1 LVMADTDYWRDLTR
15 FESHDYVGRWYRQRH
30 ARSLSAGR
38 TREIISCFTQGREYF
53 FSAKQ
58 SATAVKPLLLYYG
71 VLALSRGLVLLLD
84 SRKTEAS
91 LKPSHGIEIVDWQG
105 TLSRGLENMLEVGFR
120 TTNGTFS
127 ELARATRNKQQMS
140 WWNLPSLAE
149 GIFHANYAT
158 PSFLTDESIV
168 TLDDLLSR
176 DTRFLSLYRET
187 TGRSDKSHLG
197 EIVATPT
204 GLEIYI
210 FALGISKS
218 DVETRF
224 GFPTGTVVQD
234 RPSARR
240 LSLPSWFVHLP
251 GTDLNALKP
260 LIPATQYIGGDG
272 MFIFE
277 DFPNG
282 DRFSELLRTF
292 LIAYVLGMLVRY
304 FPSKWMA
311 LLRNE
316 KGDTAQPLL
325 LAAMTSVERD
335 WAKLIS
341 SALA

>member
-1 LVMADTDYWRDLTR
+1 MANTDYWRDLTR

-30 ARSLSAGR
+30 ARSLSASR

-71 VLALSRGLVLLLD
+71 VLAFSRGLILLLD

-105 TLSRGLENMLEVGFR
+105 TLAGGLENMLEVSLR

-127 ELARATRNKQQMS
+127 ELVRATANKQQMS
-140 WWNLPSLAE
+140 WWNMPGLTE
-149 GIFHANYAT
+149 GIFHATYAT
-158 PSFLTDESIV
+158 PKFLTDQSV
-168 TLDDLLSR
+168 MTLDDLLSR

-187 TGRSDKSHLG
+187 TGRLEKTHLG
-197 EIVATPT
+197 EIVATPS

-210 FALGISKS
+210 FALGVSKS
-218 DVETRF
+218 DIETRF

-234 RPSARR
+234 RLNSRR
-240 LSLPSWFVHLP
+240 KSLSSWLVNLP

-282 DRFSELLRTF
+282 DRLSELLRTF

-325 LAAMTSVERD
+325 LAAMTTVESD

-341 SALA
+341 TALA